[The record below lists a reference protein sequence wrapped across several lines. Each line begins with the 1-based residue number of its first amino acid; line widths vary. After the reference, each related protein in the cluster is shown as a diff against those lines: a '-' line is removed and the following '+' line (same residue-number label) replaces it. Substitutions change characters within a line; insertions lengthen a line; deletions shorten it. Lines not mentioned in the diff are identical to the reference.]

1 MVRRMTSGTEYAL
14 RAEGIGKSFGRVEVL
29 KAASLWGETG
39 KVTTLLGRNGA
50 GKTTLMK
57 IAAGVLQADYGV
69 ISLFGDVRENHS
81 LSRLARS
88 GLMYVPQG
96 QLVSPRYRVRDHL
109 KALAATF
116 GTAGVDEAISEMRI
130 EALLDQKVGSLS
142 GGERMRVSLA
152 LALARAPKV
161 LVVDEPLIRLSPHNQ
176 EALANSLR
184 TLAERG
190 AAVITS
196 GHDARVLLS
205 ISDVILWCV
214 AGTTHHI
221 GTPTEAL
228 AHSQFRREYLG
239 SEFSAD

>member
-1 MVRRMTSGTEYAL
+1 MTPGTEYAL

-29 KAASLWGETG
+29 KSASLWGESG

-57 IAAGVLQADYGV
+57 IAAGVLRADYGV
-69 ISLFGDVRENHS
+69 VSLFGDPKENHS
-81 LSRLARS
+81 LARLARL
-88 GLMYVPQG
+88 GLMYVPQA
-96 QLVSPRYRVRDHL
+96 QLVSPAYRVRDHL
-109 KALAATF
+109 RAVATTF
-116 GTAGVDEAISEMRI
+116 GSAGVDEAISEMRI
-130 EALLDQKVGSLS
+130 EPLLDLAVRSLS

-161 LVVDEPLIRLSPHNQ
+161 LIVDEPLVRLSPHNQ
-176 EALANSLR
+176 EELGNSLR
-184 TLAERG
+184 TLAEKG

-214 AGTTHHI
+214 AGTTHHL
-221 GTPTEAL
+221 GTPAEAL

-239 SEFSAD
+239 SDFEAT

>member
-1 MVRRMTSGTEYAL
+1 VTPGTEYAL

-29 KAASLWGETG
+29 KSASLWGESG

-57 IAAGVLQADYGV
+57 IAAGVLRADYGV
-69 ISLFGDVRENHS
+69 VSLFGDPKENHS
-81 LSRLARS
+81 LARLARL
-88 GLMYVPQG
+88 GLMYVPQA
-96 QLVSPRYRVRDHL
+96 QLVSPAYRVRDHL
-109 KALAATF
+109 RAVATTF
-116 GTAGVDEAISEMRI
+116 GSAGVDDAVSEMRI
-130 EALLDQKVGSLS
+130 EPFLDQAVRSLS

-161 LVVDEPLIRLSPHNQ
+161 LIVDEPLVRLSPHNQ
-176 EALANSLR
+176 EDLARSLR

-205 ISDVILWCV
+205 ISDAILWCV

-228 AHSQFRREYLG
+228 AQSQFRREYLG
-239 SEFSAD
+239 SGFGAD